1 MLGQF
6 SGEEQPNGSLNFP
19 GGDGGPLIVVGQTGS
34 FTSDSLKDIVHERV
48 HDGHSLGGYTSVGVN
63 LLQHLVD
70 VDSVGLTPLLPLFLI
85 SLGDRFLS
93 LTGLFG
99 SFSRCLWRHDEG
111 FRYYVGLKICEP

>member
-1 MLGQF
+1 MACP
-6 SGEEQPNGSLNFP
+6 GEEQPNGSLNFP

-48 HDGHSLGGYTSVGVN
+48 HDRHSLGGNTSVGVD

-85 SLGDRFLS
+85 SLGDRLLS
-93 LTGLFG
+93 LTGFFG
-99 SFSRCLWRHDEG
+99 SFSRCLGRHDD
-111 FRYYVGLKICEP
+111 GLRFTSRTNEW